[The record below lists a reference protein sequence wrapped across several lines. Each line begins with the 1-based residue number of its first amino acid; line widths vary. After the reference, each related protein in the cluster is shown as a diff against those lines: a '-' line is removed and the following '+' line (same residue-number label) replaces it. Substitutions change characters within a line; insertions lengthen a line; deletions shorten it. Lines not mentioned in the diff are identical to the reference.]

1 MNAPKLIDYEELLP
15 TRLSLLSRL
24 KSVDDNESWYQ
35 FFHTYWKFIYGIAVR
50 SGLTDA
56 EAQDVVQE
64 TIISVSKQMTK
75 FDRTK
80 GSFKGWLFQQTKWR
94 IQDQFRKRL
103 RDSVLVSVSENE
115 EQSGHGIESIAS
127 PDDREA
133 IWEDEWQKNLI
144 EAAAQR
150 VKEKVNP
157 KHFQMFDLYVLK
169 KWPMSKVTTTLGVNV
184 GQVYIARHRIAGLIK
199 KEIKVL
205 ENQF

>member
-1 MNAPKLIDYEELLP
+1 VNTPKLMDYEELLP
-15 TRLSLLSRL
+15 TRQSLLSRL
-24 KSVDDNESWYQ
+24 KSCEDNDSWFD

-64 TIISVSKQMTK
+64 TIIAVSKQMPK
-75 FDRTK
+75 FDSAK

-94 IQDQFRKRL
+94 IQDQFRKRM
-103 RDSVLVSVSENE
+103 RDSVLVSPPEND
-115 EQSGHGIESIAS
+115 EQSNQGIESIAS

-169 KWPMSKVTTTLGVNV
+169 KWPISKVTATLGVNV

-199 KEIKVL
+199 KEIKKL
-205 ENQF
+205 ESEL